1 MASPKNS
8 EPQYES
14 DEERKRLE
22 KGDKLLEKLFGIRPP
37 MAPDDLDESEEPDQG
52 DQPAPPPKK

>member
-1 MASPKNS
+1 MTSPKNG

-22 KGDKLLEKLFGIRPP
+22 KGDKLLEKLFGIRMP
-37 MAPDDLDESEEPDQG
+37 MAPDDPEDAEEPDDPSG
-52 DQPAPPPKK
+52 QPHKK